1 MDTVDKAMGFLKTLP
16 KDARVSV
23 NVGAEGAVGRHLR
36 FPHATRKR
44 KGAPS
49 FRAGVVEVRQDA

>member
-36 FPHATRKR
+36 FGLATMY
-44 KGAPS
+44 
-49 FRAGVVEVRQDA
+49 

>member
-23 NVGAEGAVGRHLR
+23 NVGR
-36 FPHATRKR
+36 
-44 KGAPS
+44 GAP
-49 FRAGVVEVRQDA
+49 